1 MLIIFKAAIGF
12 VIIIGSFVYMFRHN
26 DKSLLDMLMERQNRV
41 HPLDEESNAQG
52 RKNENVLDYDASDDN
67 NKDKEQLFIGIGML
81 FALII
86 MVDETYVL
94 LNPKERGRKY
104 GVY

>member
-67 NKDKEQLFIGIGML
+67 NKDKE
-81 FALII
+81 
-86 MVDETYVL
+86 
-94 LNPKERGRKY
+94 
-104 GVY
+104 